1 MGFARTQAV
10 GLSGV
15 DGHVVTVEAQGSDG
29 LPHFVLSGL
38 PDTACAQAADRVR
51 AATAT
56 SGLRLRPRRWTV
68 NLSPAGVP
76 KSGSGFDLA
85 IAVALLAADDTL
97 DPRQVGSTAHLGEVG
112 LDGSIRPVPGVL
124 PMVLAAARAGVSEIM
139 VPVASAREAALV
151 SAVRVRAVRSLSDVV
166 THYRSLAAGCPP
178 PDRMPAAPPCA
189 PQTVPDLADV
199 VGQVEARVALE
210 VAAAGAHHLLL
221 VGPPGAG
228 KTMLAE
234 RLPGLLPPL
243 SEAQALQVTGIHS
256 VLGVLPRDGALV
268 QRAPFVAPHHGASM
282 AAVIGGGSGRVRPG
296 AVSRAHHGV
305 LFLDEAPEFRR
316 DVLDGL
322 RQPVESGQVVIARA
336 DRHVRLPA
344 RFQLVLAANPCPCG
358 RGHGKGAACE
368 CTPRA
373 RRGYFAKLSGPMLDR
388 IDLRIGVQALTR
400 VDLTGGAGEG
410 TEAVA
415 LRVAGA
421 RGAQAARWAGQAW
434 RVNGEVPGQHLR
446 QSEHRLPRT
455 VTRDLDAALDRGE
468 LTLRGYDR
476 CLRVA
481 WTVSD
486 LDGRDCPGR
495 DDTGFALALRTGS
508 GLAA

>member
-15 DGHVVTVEAQGSDG
+15 EGHVVTVEAQGSEG

-51 AATAT
+51 AATTT

-85 IAVALLAADDTL
+85 IAVALLAADGTL
-97 DPRQVGSTAHLGEVG
+97 DPAAVDGTAHLGELG
-112 LDGSIRPVPGVL
+112 LDGSIRAVPGVL
-124 PMVLAAARAGVSEIM
+124 PMVLAAACEGVTEVM
-139 VPVASAREAALV
+139 VPAASAREAALV
-151 SAVRVRAVRSLSDVV
+151 SAVRVRAVRTLSDVAA
-166 THYRSLAAGCPP
+166 HYQALADGHPP
-178 PDRMPAAPPCA
+178 PDHTPEPVETS
-189 PQTVPDLADV
+189 PQPVPDLSDV
-199 VGQVEARVALE
+199 VGQVEARIALE
-210 VAAAGAHHLLL
+210 VAAAGAHHLLF
-221 VGPPGAG
+221 VGPPGSG

-243 SEAQALQVTGIHS
+243 SEAEALHVTGIHS
-256 VLGVLPRDGALV
+256 VLGVLPREGALM

-322 RQPVESGQVVIARA
+322 RQPVESGHVVIARA

-358 RGHGKGAACE
+358 RGHGKGRACE
-368 CTPRA
+368 CTPMA
-373 RRGYFAKLSGPMLDR
+373 RRRYFSKLSGPMLDR
-388 IDLRIGVQALTR
+388 IDLRIGVQAVTR
-400 VDLTGGAGEG
+400 VDLAGGAGES
-410 TEAVA
+410 TEQVA
-415 LRVAGA
+415 QRVA
-421 RGAQAARWAGQAW
+421 AARMRQATRWVGTPW
-434 RVNGEVPGQHLR
+434 RVNGEVTGAHLR
-446 QSEHRLPRT
+446 LSAHRLPNA
-455 VTRDLDAALDRGE
+455 VTRDLDAAMDRGE
-468 LTLRGYDR
+468 ITLRGYDR

-481 WTVSD
+481 WTVAD
-486 LDGRDCPGR
+486 LDGRARPTREDA
-495 DDTGFALALRTGS
+495 GFALALRTGS